1 MASDPTIKA
10 ALEAAGEAVRQ
21 SNQHSDV
28 CYYMEACRLKP
39 CACAYNASAAAIAAF
54 LRALPGSTRND
65 GALWWYQIPADTET
79 HHWLA
84 AAVEE
89 AARDD

>member
-10 ALEAAGEAVRQ
+10 ALEAAALGVCSPGSRRACKTACVECVRQ
-21 SNQHSDV
+21 AQ
-28 CYYMEACRLKP
+28 
-39 CACAYNASAAAIAAF
+39 AAIAAF

-89 AARDD
+89 AARDE